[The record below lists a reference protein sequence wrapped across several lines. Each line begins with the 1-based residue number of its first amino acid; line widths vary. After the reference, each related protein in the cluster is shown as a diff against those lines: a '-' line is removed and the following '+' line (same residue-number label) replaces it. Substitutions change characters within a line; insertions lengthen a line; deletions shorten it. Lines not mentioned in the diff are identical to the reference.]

1 MGNVAPY
8 AGAVYADA
16 ECVSD
21 VCCCCLQTVGT
32 NAVYANA
39 VGAIDL
45 GAVCCLC
52 LGGKLCCCWDAAYVV
67 DVCVVAVDSSC

>member
-39 VGAIDL
+39 VGAVVL
-45 GAVCCLC
+45 GAVAVCALVESSAA
-52 LGGKLCCCWDAAYVV
+52 WDEYTVSWLKSRISAN
-67 DVCVVAVDSSC
+67 